1 MIIFHFA
8 QLPVNDNFA
17 AGLNVP
23 AVVRNVEA
31 PIVPT
36 VFTRTRDDEPTD
48 DDRRAWYFE
57 AEIAAANA
65 ELERRAE
72 EAEWASLISAG
83 RVGC

>member
-1 MIIFHFA
+1 MVIVTAGNKKGPAEWSDSTGPETGLIGTRQMIIFHFA

-48 DDRRAWYFE
+48 E
-57 AEIAAANA
+57 K
-65 ELERRAE
+65 
-72 EAEWASLISAG
+72 AG
-83 RVGC
+83 RS